1 METRSKRLKEND
13 KMDGKI
19 PNAVCGMSDENDKMD
34 GKIPN
39 AVCGMSDVND
49 DKCDDVSLNSMS
61 SSQLSISRLK
71 LDKALLRKRDLE
83 KRLELERQLK
93 MLDLQEEVDIAELE
107 CKAIED
113 DERLP
118 VDKCGINAKVEN
130 YLDCDTGCNN
140 HSGEVCNI

>member
-13 KMDGKI
+13 GMDGKI
-19 PNAVCGMSDENDKMD
+19 PNV
-34 GKIPN
+34 
-39 AVCGMSDVND
+39 VCGMSDVND
-49 DKCDDVSLNSMS
+49 DKCDDVSRNSMS
-61 SSQLSISRLK
+61 SSQLSTSRSK
-71 LDKALLRKRDLE
+71 LDKALLRKRNLE

-118 VDKCGINAKVEN
+118 
-130 YLDCDTGCNN
+130 
-140 HSGEVCNI
+140 